1 MRSRFLLE
9 LTTPEVEAYLA
20 AGGKTGL
27 LPVGCVEMHGPHM
40 PIGTDSMVA
49 KAFALRIAEAA
60 NGIVL
65 PEVHYTWA
73 GSTDGFAGT
82 LAVEPELVYQTVE
95 SIVLKAWQMG
105 LRRLLLLS
113 IHHGNHYPLYM
124 LTQRI
129 YEEHHMPVVYVNPMQ
144 PLDDEAGA
152 LFEGKY
158 GKSMEASLVL
168 AALHVLGQPDLYS
181 ESEMRYDDQPP
192 PRFES
197 FRRISEVG
205 AVGSFMQD
213 PRHHA
218 CPSEHVSLERGLAF
232 LERQVNTITPMLA
245 HIDQYVK
252 DTQGQ
257 RNQGWWDR
265 DGAGV

>member
-1 MRSRFLLE
+1 
-9 LTTPEVEAYLA
+9 
-20 AGGKTGL
+20 
-27 LPVGCVEMHGPHM
+27 M
-40 PIGTDSMVA
+40 PIGTDSIVA

-82 LAVEPELVYQTVE
+82 LAIEPELVYKTVG
-95 SIVLKAWQMG
+95 SVFLKVWRMG
-105 LRRLLLLS
+105 LRRLLVLS

-124 LTQRI
+124 LVRRI
-129 YEEHHMPVVYVNPMQ
+129 YEEHHMPVVYVNPMRA
-144 PLDDEAGA
+144 LDDEASA
-152 LFEGKY
+152 LFAGEY
-158 GKSMEASLVL
+158 HKSMEASLVL

-181 ESEMRYDDQPP
+181 ESKMRYDDQPP

-197 FRRISEVG
+197 LRRISEVG

-213 PRHHA
+213 PRHHT
-218 CPSEHVSLERGLAF
+218 CPSEYVSLERGLAF
-232 LERQVNTITPMLA
+232 FERQVASIAPMLA
-245 HIDQYVK
+245 HIDAYVE
-252 DTQGQ
+252 DTRGQG
-257 RNQGWWDR
+257 NQGWWAR